1 MLAVAVA
8 VKAPSLQ
15 YGSDRAGRRGFLL
28 PPLVPRGGP
37 PGRVETRGNAGADSL
52 DAAERALAGA
62 VRLLEQYEDPERP
75 YLSRTAPQFVHDHA
89 GDYGH
94 LARVFEW
101 STGGEEGEE

>member
-1 MLAVAVA
+1 
-8 VKAPSLQ
+8 P
-15 YGSDRAGRRGFLL
+15 GGR
-28 PPLVPRGGP
+28 PA
-37 PGRVETRGNAGADSL
+37 GRVETRGNAGADSL

-101 STGGEEGEE
+101 STSGEEGEE